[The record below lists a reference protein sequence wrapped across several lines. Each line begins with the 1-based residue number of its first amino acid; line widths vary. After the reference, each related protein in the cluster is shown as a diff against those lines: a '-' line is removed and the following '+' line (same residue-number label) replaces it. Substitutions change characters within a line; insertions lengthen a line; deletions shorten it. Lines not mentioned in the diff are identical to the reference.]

1 MVLTFLGQ
9 LPSNQNPVKNKIFR
23 EGNYFP
29 PPSHL
34 PPPPNLKAQISKHNN
49 QDTHQH
55 KKRSNPIQSICPT
68 QPGTN
73 QPNVTPNKSPIRP
86 SWQKKLTPS
95 QTVKTPH
102 SWFWEFFAKTS
113 LIHKSPIRS

>member
-9 LPSNQNPVKNKIFR
+9 LPSNQNPVKTK
-23 EGNYFP
+23 YFGRAIICP
-29 PPSHL
+29 LLPSF
-34 PPPPNLKAQISKHNN
+34 PPPNLKAQISKHNN
-49 QDTHQH
+49 QDIHQH

-95 QTVKTPH
+95 QKVTTPH
-102 SWFWEFFAKTS
+102 SWFWDFFAKTA